1 MFAFRGF
8 IRRARVGVLVVAAAT
23 VVGSAGLGALP
34 AGADSPGSGSWGIW
48 YGLGGPI
55 ISDPAPVV
63 TTGQIDVFGVNPNDQ
78 QLYEASNAGGSWSGW
93 GKVGVSGTYS
103 LSSKVTAV
111 LDASGNIHVFGTGTG
126 TASNTAYELV
136 YTPGSGWGTWQNRGG
151 PVVGAP
157 SAVLTGGQLDLFA
170 TFTDNTVHE
179 TSNSGNGWS
188 KWGPV
193 TPSSGSGSLSSSP
206 SAVVDASGGIDIF
219 GLGTGPGTNTVYE
232 LSYTAAS
239 GWGSWQSVSPAGK
252 LLDTPTAVLSFG
264 HLDLFGVGTNNTLYE
279 TSPSGSSW
287 SPWAAVPAQNS
298 GSLGTGAE
306 AVTESNG
313 NIDVFGTG
321 TNAAANNVYTLA
333 YTAPP
338 PPPPTKT
345 GATALGNAI
354 AQQAIS
360 QSGTSASPSGT
371 LCNPYSAYWQ
381 RGGSCSNGYRSEDWC
396 ADFAE
401 WVWKTSGAEIDSNL
415 GNAALD
421 FETWAKAHGTWH
433 PVTGGEYADNGY
445 LPSVGDAVVYSDGQ
459 SHVGIVVSETNG
471 LPNVVSGNF
480 GDAVSNLVDQLVN
493 QWENPTIN
501 PDIIGYASPIAAS

>member
-1 MFAFRGF
+1 MIRLSVEKSGQTTRRVGGF

-321 TNAAANNVYTLA
+321 TNAAANNVYTLT

-338 PPPPTKT
+338 PPPGPSTCNSTPGNGTAVTRWDPVASCVLAMLEGT
-345 GATALGNAI
+345 GNVTTDQISDVVNIVISHESSGNPDVCNGPYCGLVQVSMSNFDIYGSPSLSNQWLDGAANIYASMHYAIDRYGSI
-354 AQQAIS
+354 AQIPGVMAVNN
-360 QSGTSASPSGT
+360 GK
-371 LCNPYSAYWQ
+371 PYV
-381 RGGSCSNGYRSEDWC
+381 GY
-396 ADFAE
+396 
-401 WVWKTSGAEIDSNL
+401 
-415 GNAALD
+415 
-421 FETWAKAHGTWH
+421 
-433 PVTGGEYADNGY
+433 
-445 LPSVGDAVVYSDGQ
+445 
-459 SHVGIVVSETNG
+459 
-471 LPNVVSGNF
+471 
-480 GDAVSNLVDQLVN
+480 
-493 QWENPTIN
+493 
-501 PDIIGYASPIAAS
+501 